1 MFVLCLVSFVI
12 QIFIVSSLLFG
23 DSKSLE
29 IARNALSK
37 EYEGLT
43 WTIVVFWKSEMF
55 RFFGTV
61 VNLCVYM
68 YILEIYWA
76 MADADMCK
84 LRKAF
89 LNAIIKSVA
98 FKSFYSKSLHR
109 STKPVTMLIL
119 SFRRNLV
126 GSAKSNSCILIAC
139 IFSNLTTC
147 R

>member
-1 MFVLCLVSFVI
+1 MSGFFCYLDIYC
-12 QIFIVSSLLFG
+12 FIVAVRWLKKPWNCTECFEQGVWRIDLNH
-23 DSKSLE
+23 
-29 IARNALSK
+29 R
-37 EYEGLT
+37 Y
-43 WTIVVFWKSEMF
+43 FWKSEMF

-139 IFSNLTTC
+139 IFSNLKTC
-147 R
+147 Q